1 MKLLKF
7 PSDVKLREKY
17 FAPAEKGHPAR
28 ANLYMMIWLI
38 KKLTKPGD
46 TILDPCS
53 GVGSLMYATLLGR
66 NVVNI
71 ELEKHFMDV
80 QSLNWAFLNQHHS
93 TTGELYLMD
102 GDARRY
108 LPTAGIDHCIF
119 SPPYCLAPD
128 TKILKTDLTWVP
140 LSTIEVGDELIGVD
154 EFSGGTGSG
163 IGRKLRR
170 SVVEA
175 TTKTIT
181 PAYLIKLSNA
191 EEVIC
196 SGNHKWLQIPSGG
209 GRYTPWVET
218 DQLEYEQQLKY
229 LGKPWTIGQ
238 DYEHGYLAGVYDGE
252 AWVRGSHGGLRSK
265 GFVGFR
271 QNDGVVKEKVANLLA
286 DLGYHP
292 SSLGD
297 PKVINLSGCYETM
310 KFLGSVRPLRLMEQ
324 SYLTWEGHTLKS
336 HFTGE
341 WNIEVISITPLGNM
355 ELIDLQTST
364 RTFIANGLVSHNSVN
379 IGGAGAKVAAL
390 AAESK
395 TSVAGYGKD
404 RAQLCTLSYF
414 NLLLGMKEI
423 YRGIYNS
430 LPVGG
435 YMCTITKDSVNTKEA
450 KYRGLGG
457 IEPYSAD
464 TIKVCYE
471 VGFELYQLRQRDAKP
486 SLRLQIA
493 WSQNPYIPHVV
504 TEEIIIMRRP
514 K

>member
-1 MKLLKF
+1 MKPLKF
-7 PSDVKLREKY
+7 PSDVKLRAKY

-71 ELEKHFMDV
+71 ELEKHFV
-80 QSLNWAFLNQHHS
+80 ETQYLNWAFMKQNWS
-93 TTGELYLMD
+93 TIGELSLLE

-108 LPTAGIDHCIF
+108 LPVVGINHCIF
-119 SPPYCLAPD
+119 SPPY
-128 TKILKTDLTWVP
+128 
-140 LSTIEVGDELIGVD
+140 
-154 EFSGGTGSG
+154 
-163 IGRKLRR
+163 
-170 SVVEA
+170 
-175 TTKTIT
+175 
-181 PAYLIKLSNA
+181 
-191 EEVIC
+191 
-196 SGNHKWLQIPSGG
+196 
-209 GRYTPWVET
+209 
-218 DQLEYEQQLKY
+218 
-229 LGKPWTIGQ
+229 
-238 DYEHGYLAGVYDGE
+238 
-252 AWVRGSHGGLRSK
+252 
-265 GFVGFR
+265 
-271 QNDGVVKEKVANLLA
+271 
-286 DLGYHP
+286 
-292 SSLGD
+292 
-297 PKVINLSGCYETM
+297 
-310 KFLGSVRPLRLMEQ
+310 
-324 SYLTWEGHTLKS
+324 
-336 HFTGE
+336 
-341 WNIEVISITPLGNM
+341 
-355 ELIDLQTST
+355 
-364 RTFIANGLVSHNSVN
+364 SVN
-379 IGGAGAKVAAL
+379 IGGAGAKVAAM
-390 AAESK
+390 AAEAG

-435 YMCTITKDSVNTKEA
+435 FMCTITKDSVNTKEA

-464 TIKVCYE
+464 TIKICHE
-471 VGFELYQLRQRDAKP
+471 VGFEMYQLWQRDAKP

-504 TEEIIIMRRP
+504 TEEIIIMRRT